1 MGGRR
6 EGGEGRTSAKNSRA
20 LLPFIVSAFVAFS
33 AFPAFSACRRDT
45 RTPVVLYSP
54 HGRDQLTLLEKAFEH
69 HRPDI
74 DVRWLDMGSQE
85 ILDRLRFERVNPQA
99 DVWFGGPAT
108 IFDRGVRD
116 SLLIPYRPAWADRV
130 SGSESD
136 ASGLYYPV
144 YRTPAVI
151 AFNSRAVSRDEAP
164 HDWDEVLEPRWRD
177 KILIRDPMASGTMRA
192 IWGLILM
199 RSVQQ
204 TGDTARGMAW
214 LRRLDGQTKTY
225 TISPALLYE
234 KLARQEGLVSLW
246 DLQDILISQAKG
258 MPLGYVFPRSGTVVI
273 DDGIGLV
280 RGSRHTEAAR
290 AFIDFVGSTEAQLL
304 AAREVFRLPARTD
317 LPPDSVPFWVAE
329 VEREMVVA
337 DMDWDLLSRDGPTW
351 MSYWDQHVRG
361 TGKRGR

>member
-1 MGGRR
+1 
-6 EGGEGRTSAKNSRA
+6 
-20 LLPFIVSAFVAFS
+20 
-33 AFPAFSACRRDT
+33 
-45 RTPVVLYSP
+45 
-54 HGRDQLTLLEKAFEH
+54 
-69 HRPDI
+69 
-74 DVRWLDMGSQE
+74 
-85 ILDRLRFERVNPQA
+85 
-99 DVWFGGPAT
+99 
-108 IFDRGVRD
+108 
-116 SLLIPYRPAWADRV
+116 V
-130 SGSESD
+130 SGSGGGEN
-136 ASGLYYPV
+136 GLYYPV

-164 HDWDEVLEPRWRD
+164 RDWDEVLEPRWRD

-199 RSVQQ
+199 RSVRE

-280 RGSRHTEAAR
+280 RGSRHPAAAR
-290 AFIDFVGSTEAQLL
+290 AFIDFVGSIEAQLL
-304 AAREVFRLPARTD
+304 AAREVFRLPSRTD

-329 VEREMVVA
+329 VEREMIVA
-337 DMDWDLLSRDGPTW
+337 DMDWDLLSRDGPAW

-361 TGKRGR
+361 TGKHGR